1 MMIIDRNSPI
11 PNYFQLQN
19 WLREQIEQ
27 GVFKPGDRIPTE
39 EEFGEITG
47 LARATIRQAIQN
59 LVNMGL
65 LVRKRRLGTFV
76 LEKVDAPSGHS
87 TIGLLIPDIR
97 RGYAPILARGVQ
109 DEASNSKHTLILS
122 DTDDLYIRADF
133 HADRMI
139 ETPVSGVIFVPTA
152 VSNEQNSKIIEKFKR
167 NNIPVVL
174 VDRTLTS
181 EDVDQVTVDNIQG
194 AYEMTEYLIKH
205 GHRRIAI
212 TLSTLI
218 STESDRL
225 IGYKKAFHDN
235 NIPID
240 ENLIMTNAGPFSEGN
255 YIKIAEKIF
264 QPSLNVSAIF
274 AGHDR
279 IALVL
284 YAEAQ
289 KKGISIPEDISIVG
303 YDDLDFTTVSL
314 TTMHQP
320 IYEMGQESMKL
331 IRSRIKGDLSKPQ
344 KIVLNSYLVERSSV
358 RKI

>member
-1 MMIIDRNSPI
+1 MIIDRESPI
-11 PNYFQLQN
+11 PNYFQLQD

-39 EEFGEITG
+39 EEFSKISG
-47 LARATIRQAIQN
+47 LARATIHQAIQN

-76 LEKVDAPSGHS
+76 LEKIDAPKGHT

-97 RGYAPILARGVQ
+97 CGYAPILARGVQ
-109 DEASNSKHTLILS
+109 DEAANSKHTLILS

-152 VSNEQNSKIIEKFKR
+152 VSHEQNHKILEKFK
-167 NNIPVVL
+167 NKNIPVVL
-174 VDRTLTS
+174 IDRTLPN
-181 EDVDQVTVDNIQG
+181 EDCDYVTADNIKG
-194 AYEMTEYLIKH
+194 AYEMTEYLIKR

-212 TLSTLI
+212 TASTLI
-218 STESDRL
+218 STERDRL
-225 IGYKKAFHDN
+225 EGYKKALLDYD
-235 NIPID
+235 IPID
-240 ENLIMTNAGPFSEGN
+240 ENLIFTNPGPFAEGR
-255 YIKIAEKIF
+255 YIKIAEKIYK
-264 QPSLNVSAIF
+264 SNLKISAVF

-279 IALVL
+279 IALVF
-284 YAEAQ
+284 YKVAQ
-289 KKGISIPEDISIVG
+289 KLGVSIPKDISIVG

-331 IRSRIKGDLSKPQ
+331 IRARIKGNLSEPQ
-344 KIVLNSYLVERSSV
+344 KIVLNSYIVERTSV
-358 RKI
+358 KQI

>member
-1 MMIIDRNSPI
+1 MIIDRNSPI

-39 EEFGEITG
+39 AEFSEIAG

-76 LEKVDAPSGHS
+76 LEKIAATSDH
-87 TIGLLIPDIR
+87 TIIGLLIPDIR

-109 DEASNSKHTLILS
+109 DEAANSKHTLILS

-139 ETPVSGVIFVPTA
+139 ETPVGGVIFVPTA
-152 VSNEQNSKIIEKFKR
+152 VSSEQNLKILEKFKR

-174 VDRTLTS
+174 VDRTLPS
-181 EDVDQVTVDNIQG
+181 EDLDHVTTDNIKG
-194 AYEMTEYLIKH
+194 AYEMTEYLIKR

-218 STESDRL
+218 STERDRL
-225 IGYKKAFHDN
+225 EGYKKAFRDN
-235 NIPID
+235 DLPID
-240 ENLIMTNAGPFSEGN
+240 DSLIMTNPGPFSEGR
-255 YIKIAEKIF
+255 YIQIAESILKPDLKI
-264 QPSLNVSAIF
+264 SAVF

-279 IALVL
+279 IALVF
-284 YAEAQ
+284 YAVA
-289 KKGISIPEDISIVG
+289 KKQGISIPEDISIVG
-303 YDDLDFTTVSL
+303 YDDLDFTTISL

-331 IRSRIKGDLSKPQ
+331 VRSRIKGDRSKP
-344 KIVLNSYLVERSSV
+344 KRIVLNSYLVERSSV
-358 RKI
+358 K

>member
-1 MMIIDRNSPI
+1 MIIDRNSPI

-39 EEFGEITG
+39 EELSQITG

-65 LVRKRRLGTFV
+65 LDRKRRLGTFV
-76 LEKVDAPSGHS
+76 LEKITPTSSH
-87 TIGLLIPDIR
+87 TIIGLLIPDIR
-97 RGYAPILARGVQ
+97 RGYAPVLARGVQ
-109 DEASNSKHTLILS
+109 DEAAKSKHSLILC
-122 DTDDLYIRADF
+122 DTDDLFVRADF

-139 ETPVSGVIFVPTA
+139 ENSVGGVIFVPTA
-152 VSNEQNSKIIEKFKR
+152 VSDEQNQDVLEKFKR

-174 VDRTLTS
+174 VDRILPTGDL
-181 EDVDQVTVDNIQG
+181 DYVTADNIKG
-194 AYEMTEYLIKH
+194 AFEMTEYLIKR

-218 STESDRL
+218 STEMDRL
-225 IGYKKAFHDN
+225 EGYKQAFREN
-235 NIPID
+235 GLPID
-240 ENLIMTNAGPFSEGN
+240 KNLIVTHSGPFAEGR
-255 YIKIAEKIF
+255 YIQIAEQIF
-264 QPSLNVSAIF
+264 RPNLNVSAVF

-279 IALVL
+279 IALVF
-284 YAEAQ
+284 YAVA
-289 KKGISIPEDISIVG
+289 KKMGISIPEDISVVG

-314 TTMHQP
+314 TTIHQP

-331 IRSRIKGDLSKPQ
+331 IMSRINGDLSEPQ
-344 KIVLNSYLVERSSV
+344 RIVLKSYLVERSSV
-358 RKI
+358 RTI

>member
-1 MMIIDRNSPI
+1 MIIDRNSPI

-39 EEFGEITG
+39 AEFRRITG
-47 LARATIRQAIQN
+47 LARATISQAIQN

-76 LEKVDAPSGHS
+76 LEKIVA
-87 TIGLLIPDIR
+87 TINQTIIGLLIPDIR
-97 RGYAPILARGVQ
+97 CGYAPILARGVQ
-109 DEASNSKHTLILS
+109 DEAAKNKHSLILC
-122 DTDDLYIRADF
+122 DTDDLFVRADF

-139 ETPVSGVIFVPTA
+139 ENSVGGVIFVPTA
-152 VSNEQNSKIIEKFKR
+152 ASDQQNQKILNKFKR

-174 VDRTLTS
+174 VDRIMPSREL
-181 EDVDQVTVDNIQG
+181 DYVTTDNIKG

-218 STESDRL
+218 STERDRL
-225 IGYKKAFHDN
+225 EGYKKAFLDN

-240 ENLIMTNAGPFSEGN
+240 ENLILTHSGPFSGER
-255 YIKIAEKIF
+255 YVQIAEKIF
-264 QPSLNVSAIF
+264 KPELNVTAVF

-284 YAEAQ
+284 YAVA
-289 KKGISIPEDISIVG
+289 KKQGISIPEDISIVG

-320 IYEMGQESMKL
+320 IYEMGQESLKL
-331 IRSRIKGDLSKPQ
+331 IMLRIKGNLLEPQ
-344 KIVLNSYLVERSSV
+344 RIILKSYLVQRSSV
-358 RKI
+358 KQI

>member
-1 MMIIDRNSPI
+1 MIIDRDSPI

-39 EEFGEITG
+39 EEFSEISG
-47 LARATIRQAIQN
+47 LARATIRQATQN

-76 LEKVDAPSGHS
+76 LEKVNAPGGHT

-109 DEASNSKHTLILS
+109 DEAANSKHTLILS
-122 DTDDLYIRADF
+122 DTDDLFIRADF

-139 ETPVSGVIFVPTA
+139 ETPVGGVIFVPTA
-152 VSNEQNSKIIEKFKR
+152 VSNEQNHKIIEKLIR
-167 NNIPVVL
+167 NKIPVVL
-174 VDRTLTS
+174 VDRTLPS
-181 EDVDQVTVDNIQG
+181 ENLDYVTADNIKG
-194 AYEMTEYLIKH
+194 AYEMTEYLIKK

-218 STESDRL
+218 STERDRL
-225 IGYKKAFHDN
+225 EGYKKAFSNYD
-235 NIPID
+235 IPID
-240 ENLIMTNAGPFSEGN
+240 ENLIFAHSGPFAEGR

-264 QPSLNVSAIF
+264 QSKLNISAVF

-289 KKGISIPEDISIVG
+289 KLGISIPEDISIVG

-331 IRSRIKGDLSKPQ
+331 IRLRIKGDLSEPQ
-344 KIVLNSYLVERSSV
+344 RIILNSYLVERSSV